1 MERRIVAVM
10 PSLEPELRKQM
21 RETAAALGFSVEFYE
36 TSADALVAMET
47 AEILFGNVPELCA
60 KAPRLKWASTSFA
73 GVEPFLKPGT
83 FAAEGAI
90 LTNASGAYGVTIA
103 EHIVMVALEM
113 MRREAEYREIVRAH
127 DWKRD
132 LGIRSLYGS
141 RITMLGTGDIG
152 RKTAVRLRGFMPACI
167 TGISRSGRPVPE
179 MDRTYRVDELERI
192 LPETDL
198 LVMSLPGTPETTGIM
213 NEARLRKL
221 PADAYLINVGRG
233 SAIDQKA
240 LEAILRE
247 GRLAGAA
254 LDVFETEPLPPE
266 DSLWTC
272 PRVHITT
279 HTAGNST
286 LSHTRRFIVEMFLE
300 NLRRYAA
307 HEPLNEVVNRELG
320 Y

>member
-1 MERRIVAVM
+1 MS
-10 PSLEPELRKQM
+10 SLESELRDEIRK
-21 RETAAALGFSVEFYE
+21 TAAELGFTVEFFE
-36 TSADALVAMET
+36 NSADASTAVGT
-47 AEILFGNVPELCA
+47 AEILFGNVPELCT
-60 KAPRLKWASTSFA
+60 KAPCLKWVSASFA
-73 GVEPFLKPGT
+73 GVEPFLKPDV
-83 FAAEGAI
+83 FAAEGVV

-103 EHIVMVALEM
+103 EHIVMVTLEM
-113 MRREAEYREIVRAH
+113 MRREAEYREIVSRH
-127 DWKRD
+127 VWKRD
-132 LGIRSLYGS
+132 LGIHSIYDS

-179 MDRTYRVDELERI
+179 MDRVFQVDELDRI

-198 LVMSLPGTPETTGIM
+198 LIMSLPGTPETAGIM
-213 NEARLRKL
+213 NGARLHKL
-221 PADAYLINVGRG
+221 PENGYIVNVGRG

-240 LEAILRE
+240 LEKTLRE
-247 GRLAGAA
+247 GWLAGAA

-272 PRVHITT
+272 PRLHITT

-286 LSHTRRFIVEMFLE
+286 LSHTRRFIVEMFLA

-307 HEPLNEVVNRELG
+307 NEPLHEVVNRELG